1 MTESVSEGATKLDF
15 ETVLNNA
22 VGEFGKYQ
30 LISILLLAIPAA
42 CSGFMAGDYIFTAAM
57 PCGKRPLVKK
67 WNKHKDLRVVTP
79 SRYQQNE
86 ASVKVHWM
94 KVIRDLELS
103 YKDDKFWETQRDTVQ
118 ELVGPAIFGRLA
130 QMFKLPPD
138 DKHYEPPPDTISLP
152 ASELMY
158 DMGSYEKLVRSNIH
172 RVYLTYSL
180 TSSLNFVALYI
191 IKKYFTFIL
200 DEPTHFKSNILEM
213 RKESR
218 YSVSDYAPSV
228 DEEPVE
234 EEESEWG
241 TSSDALDNQTSR
253 YRSMTKS
260 KSTSSKHFTSRMSI
274 TRLSTNK
281 SLIRKSESIRY
292 SKRMSNIPMSID
304 SPACT
309 DDDLIVQD
317 SKKYGRVGRVLFGTT
332 QKNPHF
338 EMLYCNESETDMIK
352 WNSKYKQKAFEI
364 SASDEFSKKA
374 EILAKQIS
382 KDFYDWWVGLG
393 NVEFKSEIKRPE
405 DIEDLF
411 QVLFDEH
418 ASRAL
423 VLDPKILPCVLPSI
437 AKFVGVPKAAC
448 SSVLKRQ
455 IAYDIHAE
463 TSPAHKEAF
472 GTCLPQRMKHIP
484 PNNDTKKMWH
494 SLVIPEDLKT
504 MSAVWD
510 EISHL
515 TSTKSFHSWLQK
527 RPHLPMAKYLKSLE
541 TPGEKKQTFVVPSD
555 YVLVKEGSSY
565 QDLALPVSEF
575 TLELKE
581 VLQEIMND

>member
-1 MTESVSEGATKLDF
+1 
-15 ETVLNNA
+15 
-22 VGEFGKYQ
+22 
-30 LISILLLAIPAA
+30 
-42 CSGFMAGDYIFTAAM
+42 M
-57 PCGKRPLVKK
+57 PCGKKPLVKK
-67 WNKHKDLRVVTP
+67 WDKHKDLRVINP
-79 SRYQQNE
+79 SRYEQNE
-86 ASVKVHWM
+86 ASVKVHWK
-94 KVIRDLELS
+94 KVIRNLELS

-130 QMFKLPPD
+130 QMFNLPPD
-138 DKHYEPPPDTISLP
+138 DKHYEPPPDTSSLQTSQLFY
-152 ASELMY
+152 A
-158 DMGSYEKLVRSNIH
+158 MGSYEQL
-172 RVYLTYSL
+172 
-180 TSSLNFVALYI
+180 
-191 IKKYFTFIL
+191 
-200 DEPTHFKSNILEM
+200 P

-228 DEEPVE
+228 EEESVE
-234 EEESEWG
+234 EEESDWG
-241 TSSDALDNQTSR
+241 TSSEVLDNQPSR
-253 YRSMTKS
+253 YKSMTKS
-260 KSTSSKHFTSRMSI
+260 KSTSSRPFTSRMNIS
-274 TRLSTNK
+274 RLSTNK
-281 SLIRKSESIRY
+281 SFIRKSSIRC
-292 SKRMSNIPMSID
+292 SKRFPNIPLSID

-317 SKKYGRVGRVLFGTT
+317 SKKYGRNVGKSLLRMTA
-332 QKNPHF
+332 KNPHF

-352 WNSKYKQKAFEI
+352 WNSKYKQKAFEV

-374 EILAKQIS
+374 EILTKQIS
-382 KDFYDWWVGLG
+382 KDFYDWWISLG

-515 TSTKSFHSWLQK
+515 TSTKSFHAWLQK

-541 TPGEKKQTFVVPSD
+541 TPGDKKQAFVVPSD
-555 YVLVKEGSSY
+555 YVLAKEGSSITST

>member
-1 MTESVSEGATKLDF
+1 
-15 ETVLNNA
+15 
-22 VGEFGKYQ
+22 
-30 LISILLLAIPAA
+30 
-42 CSGFMAGDYIFTAAM
+42 M
-57 PCGKRPLVKK
+57 PCGKKPLVKK
-67 WNKHKDLRVVTP
+67 WSKHKDLRVITP

-103 YKDDKFWETQRDTVQ
+103 YKDDKFWETQRHTVQ

-130 QMFKLPPD
+130 QMFQLPPD
-138 DKHYEPPPDTISLP
+138 DKHYIPPPDTISLP
-152 ASELMY
+152 ASELLY
-158 DMGSYEKLVRSNIH
+158 ARESYEKL
-172 RVYLTYSL
+172 
-180 TSSLNFVALYI
+180 
-191 IKKYFTFIL
+191 
-200 DEPTHFKSNILEM
+200 P

-228 DEEPVE
+228 EEEPVE

-241 TSSDALDNQTSR
+241 TSSEALDNQTSR

-260 KSTSSKHFTSRMSI
+260 KSTSSKPFTSRMTI
-274 TRLSTNK
+274 TRMSTNK
-281 SLIRKSESIRY
+281 SLIRKSSIRY
-292 SKRMSNIPMSID
+292 SKRMSNIPLSID

-309 DDDLIVQD
+309 NDDLIVQD
-317 SKKYGRVGRVLFGTT
+317 SKKNSRIEKVLLGKTP
-332 QKNPHF
+332 KNPHF

-374 EILAKQIS
+374 EILSKQIS

-423 VLDPKILPCVLPSI
+423 VLDPKILPCVLQSI

-515 TSTKSFHSWLQK
+515 TSTKSFHAWLQK

-555 YVLVKEGSSY
+555 YVLAKEGSST

-581 VLQEIMND
+581 VLQDIMND

>member
-1 MTESVSEGATKLDF
+1 
-15 ETVLNNA
+15 
-22 VGEFGKYQ
+22 
-30 LISILLLAIPAA
+30 
-42 CSGFMAGDYIFTAAM
+42 M
-57 PCGKRPLVKK
+57 PCGKRPLVKNWDK
-67 WNKHKDLRVVTP
+67 PKHLRVITP
-79 SRYQQNE
+79 SRYEQNE
-86 ASVKVHWM
+86 ASVKVHWK

-103 YKDDKFWETQRDTVQ
+103 YKDDKFWESQRDTVQ
-118 ELVGPAIFGRLA
+118 ELVGPAIFGRLM
-130 QMFKLPPD
+130 QMFKLPPE
-138 DKHYEPPPDTISLP
+138 DKHYEPQPDTASLQ
-152 ASELMY
+152 ASELFY
-158 DMGSYEKLVRSNIH
+158 TLATYEQLQ
-172 RVYLTYSL
+172 
-180 TSSLNFVALYI
+180 
-191 IKKYFTFIL
+191 
-200 DEPTHFKSNILEM
+200 
-213 RKESR
+213 RKESS
-218 YSVSDYAPSV
+218 YSVSELAPST
-228 DEEPVE
+228 EEASVE
-234 EEESEWG
+234 EEESDWG
-241 TSSDALDNQTSR
+241 TSSDALDNQASR
-253 YRSMTKS
+253 YKSMIKS
-260 KSTSSKHFTSRMSI
+260 KSTSSRPFTSKMTVSRV
-274 TRLSTNK
+274 STNK
-281 SLIRKSESIRY
+281 SLIRKSSIRY
-292 SKRMSNIPMSID
+292 SKRFSNVPLSSD

-309 DDDLIVQD
+309 DDDLIVQG
-317 SKKYGRVGRVLFGTT
+317 SKKYGRNNRKSIIATLE
-332 QKNPHF
+332 KNPHF
-338 EMLYCNESETDMIK
+338 DMLYCNESETDMIK

-374 EILAKQIS
+374 EILTKQIS

-418 ASRAL
+418 ASRSL

-437 AKFVGVPKAAC
+437 AKFVGVPKASC

-484 PNNDTKKMWH
+484 PNNDTEKMWH

-515 TSTKSFHSWLQK
+515 TSTKSFHAWLQK

-541 TPGEKKQTFVVPSD
+541 TPGDKKQTFIVPSD
-555 YVLVKEGSSY
+555 FVLAKEGSSTST